1 MPKCNLFVVSAMIL
15 LFTSMSIAQVH
26 TVTASNEVALPGA
39 SATVKVTLDNEE
51 AARGFSIGLAHTGTI
66 LTLTAISSGAEV
78 ADSNGGAGPDF
89 EFIDL
94 TAAGGPGGTYA
105 VILSFASPLDEI
117 AIGSGNEIA
126 LYSYTCSAAA
136 TPGSSEVLDFS
147 DGLGAP
153 AVITV
158 ISVVSGTTSI
168 SRTPTKVSG
177 SVSIGTPAPSNL
189 SCSITD
195 PCGGGGLGVGTLNWN
210 NGGIY
215 DSVEVLTGG
224 VVIQTLAGTA
234 TSTTT
239 TSGSAGTVGYS
250 VRGVANLS
258 TSGESNNCNLTY
270 QVTPPPAAPSG
281 VTCVVDQVT
290 GNTSVTWTN
299 PDPVSSVEVILDG
312 VVVGTLGAG
321 ATSTTV
327 TIGGPGSYNICV
339 RGSNACGDFSADGCC
354 TAVRDNFFIRND
366 MNQDGSENIG
376 DAVGGLNY
384 LFGGGTM
391 DCLDAADVNDDGA
404 VDLSDV
410 VYSLNAIFGIPVGGT
425 VPVVP
430 SPNGACGPDP
440 TSDSVSCVS
449 FNSC

>member
-234 TSTTT
+234 TTTTT

-430 SPNGACGPDP
+430 SPNGVCGPDP

>member
-224 VVIQTLAGTA
+224 AVIQTLAGTA

-339 RGSNACGDFSADGCC
+339 RGSNVCGDFSADGCC

-376 DAVGGLNY
+376 DPVGALNY

-430 SPNGACGPDP
+430 SPNGVCGPDP

-449 FNSC
+449 FNGC

>member
-234 TSTTT
+234 TTTTT

-376 DAVGGLNY
+376 DAVGGRFVVRDGLKVGEAVVVRGNER
-384 LFGGGTM
+384 LFPGQ
-391 DCLDAADVNDDGA
+391 
-404 VDLSDV
+404 
-410 VYSLNAIFGIPVGGT
+410 PVR
-425 VPVVP
+425 
-430 SPNGACGPDP
+430 
-440 TSDSVSCVS
+440 
-449 FNSC
+449 F

>member
-1 MPKCNLFVVSAMIL
+1 
-15 LFTSMSIAQVH
+15 
-26 TVTASNEVALPGA
+26 
-39 SATVKVTLDNEE
+39 
-51 AARGFSIGLAHTGTI
+51 
-66 LTLTAISSGAEV
+66 
-78 ADSNGGAGPDF
+78 
-89 EFIDL
+89 
-94 TAAGGPGGTYA
+94 
-105 VILSFASPLDEI
+105 
-117 AIGSGNEIA
+117 
-126 LYSYTCSAAA
+126 
-136 TPGSSEVLDFS
+136 
-147 DGLGAP
+147 LGAP

-430 SPNGACGPDP
+430 SPNGVCGPDP

-449 FNSC
+449 FNGC

>member
-234 TSTTT
+234 TTTTT

>member
-15 LFTSMSIAQVH
+15 FFTSMSIAQVH

-39 SATVKVTLDNEE
+39 SVTVKVTLDNDE
-51 AARGFSIGLAHTGTI
+51 AARGFSLGLAHAGTI
-66 LTLTAISSGAEV
+66 LTLTAISNGAEV

-89 EFIDL
+89 EHTEL
-94 TAAGGPGGTYA
+94 PAAGGPGGVYA

-117 AIGSGNEIA
+117 AIGTGNEIA
-126 LYSYTCSAAA
+126 LFSYTCSAAA
-136 TPGSSEVLDFS
+136 APGSSEAIDFS

-210 NGGIY
+210 NGGVY

-224 VVIQTLAGTA
+224 IVIQTLVGTA

-239 TSGSAGTVGYS
+239 TSVGAGTVGYS
-250 VRGVANLS
+250 VRGVRNLS
-258 TSGESNNCNLTY
+258 TSAESNNCNLTY
-270 QVTPPPAAPSG
+270 QVTPPPAAPTG

-290 GNTSVTWTN
+290 GSTSVSWTN
-299 PDPVSSVEVILDG
+299 PDPVSSVEVTLDG
-312 VVVGTLGAG
+312 GVVGTLGAG

-339 RGSNACGDFSADGCC
+339 RGSNVCGDFSADGCC

-376 DAVGGLNY
+376 DPVGALNY

-391 DCLDAADVNDDGA
+391 ACLDAADVNDDGA

-410 VYSLNAIFGIPVGGT
+410 VYSLNAIFGIAVGGT

-449 FNSC
+449 FNGC